1 MTLPNKLI
9 LVGMR
14 YQEPE
19 AIATLRKECNASITG
34 SISVSLFIEDNEAGI
49 IFNEDNEAGILT
61 NINPLRPKAYAAYC
75 RLPGIGTKCIGY
87 VRNKDLGMLDFKEN
101 LLDRYVINAI
111 QTNYIVIELR
121 KHETTKVDTSGYVTA
136 TTQFNDAVAATNEIY
151 FRNDLGIK
159 SNTPIEK
166 KEIKMNTNAMRD
178 SFFREV
184 KNVVID
190 IQSGKMGVTSK
201 DGIATF
207 ANNQVSVNPLVDFG
221 VKIPAFA
228 MRVEVDKLTEG
239 DIIINGDESTFFK
252 ARTEAG
258 YEVVTLG
265 GEVRQVG
272 SVSNMFFGKNTV
284 LAVKNMFGEGTNP
297 MMMALMMGDGAL
309 GDNKNLMLAMAMSG
323 GFGGASDMGGMNPMM
338 MMMLLM
344 NK

>member
-14 YQEPE
+14 YQEPK
-19 AIATLRKECNASITG
+19 AIGLLRKECNASITG

-49 IFNEDNEAGILT
+49 LT
-61 NINPLRPKAYAAYC
+61 NVNPLRPKAYAAYC

-87 VRNKDLGMLDFKEN
+87 VRNKDLSMLDFKAN
-101 LLDRYVINAI
+101 LLDRYVITAI
-111 QTNYIVIELR
+111 QTNYIVIEL
-121 KHETTKVDTSGYVTA
+121 KKSEIAKVDTSGYVNA
-136 TTQFNDAVAATNEIY
+136 TTHFNDAVAATNEIY
-151 FRNDLGIK
+151 FRNNLGIK
-159 SNTPIEK
+159 ANTPIEK
-166 KEIKMNTNAMRD
+166 KETKMNTNAMRD

-207 ANNQVSVNPLVDFG
+207 ANNQVSVNPIVDFG

-297 MMMALMMGDGAL
+297 MMMALLMGDEGFGGKG

-338 MMMLLM
+338 MMLLM

>member
-9 LVGMR
+9 LVGMK

-19 AIATLRKECNASITG
+19 AITTLRKECNASITG

-49 IFNEDNEAGILT
+49 LT
-61 NINPLRPKAYAAYC
+61 NVNPLRPKAYAAYC

-87 VRNKDLGMLDFKEN
+87 VRNKDLSMLDFKAN
-101 LLDRYVINAI
+101 LLDRYVITAI

-121 KHETTKVDTSGYVTA
+121 KSEIAKVDTSGYVNA
-136 TTQFNDAVAATNEIY
+136 TTHFNDAVAATNEIY
-151 FRNDLGIK
+151 FRNNLGINA
-159 SNTPIEK
+159 NTPIEK

-190 IQSGKMGVTSK
+190 IQSGKLGVTSK

-207 ANNQVSVNPLVDFG
+207 ANNQVSVNPIVDFG
-221 VKIPAFA
+221 IKIPAFA
-228 MRVEVDKLTEG
+228 MRVEVTNLAEG
-239 DIIINGDESTFFK
+239 DIIISGDESTFFK
-252 ARTEAG
+252 SKTESG
-258 YEVVTLG
+258 YEVVTLS

-297 MMMALMMGDGAL
+297 MMMAMLMGDGFGSGDK
-309 GDNKNLMLAMAMSG
+309 GDNKNMMLMMMAMSG
-323 GFGGASDMGGMNPMM
+323 GMGGSADNSGMGGMNPMM
-338 MMMLLM
+338 LAMLM
-344 NK
+344 SK